1 MRGARRC
8 RSGGAAVVAALL
20 VVGCGGSGGSGG
32 EVGSS
37 STSRGDDASR
47 SAPTTAAGCV
57 AEHPEELR
65 IEVVRSIERESES
78 YTQGLV
84 VDDGRLFESGGRY
97 GESTLR
103 ELNPDTGDELRRVE
117 VDPELF
123 AEGLGVA
130 PDGSLVQLTWKE
142 GTALVWDPDTF
153 EIVRELRY
161 DGEGWGLTTLAD
173 GTLVMSDGSD
183 TLVERDPDDFS
194 VRREM
199 PVSRVGGDADR
210 LNELDFDG
218 ESVWANRYQTDELVR
233 IDPECWTVD
242 AVVDLSALR
251 SQARSIDDAADDER
265 FDVANGVAHIPG
277 TDHYL
282 VTGKWWPVIYEVRFV
297 PT

>member
-1 MRGARRC
+1 MTLRRWWRGLPVALA
-8 RSGGAAVVAALL
+8 SVVL
-20 VVGCGGSGGSGG
+20 VAGCG
-32 EVGSS
+32 
-37 STSRGDDASR
+37 TAGDDASPDVG
-47 SAPTTAAGCV
+47 SEQEGSSSVAAACADAP
-57 AEHPEELR
+57 PEELR
-65 IEVVRSIERESES
+65 VEVVRAIERANDS

-103 ELNPDTGDELRRVE
+103 ELDLDTGEELRRVD
-117 VDPELF
+117 VAPDLF
-123 AEGLGVA
+123 AEGLAVS

-153 EIVRELRY
+153 EPVREMSY
-161 DGEGWGLTTLAD
+161 DGEGWGLTTLGD

-183 TLVERDPDDFS
+183 TLVERDPEDFS
-194 VRREM
+194 AVREM
-199 PVSRVGGDADR
+199 KVRRVGGDADQ

-218 ESVWANRYQTDELVR
+218 ESVWANRYQSDELLR

-242 AVVDLSALR
+242 GVVELSALR
-251 SQARSIDDAADDER
+251 RQADAVDDDPDER
-265 FDVANGVAHIPG
+265 FDVTNGVAHIPG
-277 TDHYL
+277 TDRYL